1 MAKMDNRTRLI
12 RAAAKLTYRRGFGRT
27 ALADIAKEAKVPPGN
42 VYYYFKT
49 KDEIGEAIVTQRLS
63 EMRALQQELDKTDS
77 PKERL
82 CGFVQMTLNN
92 REMVARGGC
101 PIGTFCSELHK
112 DGGALAEK
120 ATLLFAELL
129 AWVETQF
136 RALGVKSD
144 ARGLAVHLLF
154 ALQGVSV
161 LAHNFHDPEMVAIEA
176 ARLKGWIHALETKN
190 KGETRNDGHKLTK
203 NDSAHGRSSLAR
215 RRV

>member
-1 MAKMDNRTRLI
+1 MPEAKLDNRTRLI
-12 RAAAKLTYRRGFGRT
+12 HAATKLAYRHGFGST
-27 ALADIAKEAKVPPGN
+27 ALADIAKEAGVPPGN

-63 EMRALQQELDKTDS
+63 ELKMLQQELEKTDS

-112 DGGALAEK
+112 DGGTLAK
-120 ATLLFAELL
+120 NATVLFTELL
-129 AWVETQF
+129 AWIEKQF
-136 RALGVKSD
+136 LALGAKND
-144 ARGLAVHLLF
+144 ARALAVHLLS

-161 LAHNFHDPEMVAIEA
+161 LAHTFHDPEMVAIEA
-176 ARLKGWIHALETKN
+176 ARLKRWIDALEPNNN
-190 KGETRNDGHKLTK
+190 KGETP
-203 NDSAHGRSSLAR
+203 
-215 RRV
+215 